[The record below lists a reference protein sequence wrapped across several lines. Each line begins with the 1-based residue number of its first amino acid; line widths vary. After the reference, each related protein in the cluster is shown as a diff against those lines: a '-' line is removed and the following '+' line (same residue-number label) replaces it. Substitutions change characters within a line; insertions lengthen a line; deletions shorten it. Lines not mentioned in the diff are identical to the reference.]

1 MVCDALMCYCSYYSE
16 VEMDAGELSDSKQQ
30 VEKHEM
36 EPNGAE
42 PPVIST
48 EGVPTKMLHTRP
60 KL

>member
-1 MVCDALMCYCSYYSE
+1 
-16 VEMDAGELSDSKQQ
+16 MDAGELSDSKQQ
-30 VEKHEM
+30 VEKYEM

-48 EGVPTKMLHTRP
+48 EGVPTKTLHTRP